1 MTLRD
6 QRTNREPG
14 RGEAGMSSRFAAL
27 IAVVGALLLMPLTT
41 GAAWAQKRVALVIGN
56 GAYQSVAKLP
66 NPIKD
71 ATAIAEMF
79 KKAGFE
85 WVKVRQDLGNLE
97 FKRALREFMDAAAD
111 ADVAV
116 VYYAG
121 HGIQVRDMNYM
132 IPVDAKLATEIDAED
147 EAVSLD
153 RIVMALEP
161 AKRLRLVILDACR
174 DNPFARSMKRRVAMR
189 AVTGGLA
196 KMEPTLGET
205 LIAYAAKAG
214 STAEDGD
221 SENSPFA
228 AALVKHLA
236 VPGLDIRLALGQVR
250 DEVLKRTGNRQE
262 PFVYGSLG
270 GEAIALVPA
279 PAQPK
284 VEALNDVKGDYALV
298 ERIGTKKAW
307 EVFLSSHKEG
317 LYADLARAQ
326 LAKLTEAESQPAA
339 RAERATQVAS
349 VEPTTPPKPS
359 EQPSEERRVWD
370 RIRDSGDRAKLREF
384 IAKYPTSPL
393 AETAKNRLD
402 SLDRAA
408 QEREDKA
415 RAERETTQRRD
426 EEAKRLKAEE
436 AARKLAERDAAQ
448 RREEEEKRLK
458 AEEAARKLAERDAA
472 KHREEEEKR
481 LKTEEAAR
489 KLAEREAAQRRE
501 DEAKRLKADEAAR
514 KLAEREAAKQRED
527 EEKRLKAEEAA
538 RKLAEREAAKQ
549 REDEARRTKAAEAD
563 RTQQNDAC
571 SRDDEKVALL
581 KPSLGQGWARE
592 DLKRLERQTTCDR
605 VRSEVVALLAQPT
618 TDIAKQSATPQQ
630 APPQQAPAPQQPAA
644 NTPDLIASA
653 QSELRRLGCFAGQD
667 DGKLGGATT
676 EAIKRYLSQKGR
688 ASNDV
693 KVTESLIADLKDQTA
708 RACPLTCSRNEHVE
722 GDVCVANIKP
732 EKQEPKATARQHD
745 EDAKATREQA
755 RREQA
760 KREQAKRER
769 EEARREE
776 LRREERRREAA
787 GPRREREAA
796 RPKPERA
803 AARPAPAPQPAARS
817 QAAAPAPRQGGGVGG
832 IVGVGF

>member
-1 MTLRD
+1 
-6 QRTNREPG
+6 
-14 RGEAGMSSRFAAL
+14 MSCKITAL
-27 IAVVGALLLMPLTT
+27 IAVLSALLLTPLTT

-56 GAYQSVAKLP
+56 SAYQNVARLP
-66 NPIKD
+66 NPLKD
-71 ATAIAEMF
+71 ATAVAEMF
-79 KKAGFE
+79 KKAGFD
-85 WVKVRQDLGNLE
+85 WVKMRQDLGSLE
-97 FKRALREFMDAAAD
+97 FKRALREFMDAASD
-111 ADVAV
+111 AEVAV

-132 IPVDAKLATEIDAED
+132 IPVDARLASEVDAED

-189 AVTGGLA
+189 AITGGLA
-196 KMEPTLGET
+196 QMEPTLGET

-221 SENSPFA
+221 GENSPFA
-228 AALVKHLA
+228 AALLKNLT
-236 VPGLDIRLALGQVR
+236 VPGLDIRLAFGRVR
-250 DEVLKRTGNRQE
+250 DDVLKRTGNRQE

-307 EVFLSSHKEG
+307 EVFLSSHKDG

-339 RAERATQVAS
+339 RPERATQLAS
-349 VEPTTPPKPS
+349 VEPTPPKPS

-415 RAERETTQRRD
+415 RADREVAQRRD

-458 AEEAARKLAERDAA
+458 AD
-472 KHREEEEKR
+472 
-481 LKTEEAAR
+481 EAAR

-501 DEAKRLKADEAAR
+501 E
-514 KLAEREAAKQRED
+514 

-722 GDVCVANIKP
+722 GDVCVANI
-732 EKQEPKATARQHD
+732 
-745 EDAKATREQA
+745 
-755 RREQA
+755 
-760 KREQAKRER
+760 
-769 EEARREE
+769 
-776 LRREERRREAA
+776 
-787 GPRREREAA
+787 
-796 RPKPERA
+796 
-803 AARPAPAPQPAARS
+803 
-817 QAAAPAPRQGGGVGG
+817 
-832 IVGVGF
+832 

>member
-1 MTLRD
+1 
-6 QRTNREPG
+6 
-14 RGEAGMSSRFAAL
+14 MSSRFAAL

-41 GAAWAQKRVALVIGN
+41 SAAWAQKRVALIIGN

-85 WVKVRQDLGNLE
+85 WVKIRQDLGNLE
-97 FKRALREFMDAAAD
+97 FKRALREFMDAATD

-228 AALVKHLA
+228 AALLKNLT
-236 VPGLDIRLALGQVR
+236 VPGLDIRLAFGRVR
-250 DEVLKRTGNRQE
+250 DDVLKRTGNRQE

-339 RAERATQVAS
+339 RAERATQLAS

-448 RREEEEKRLK
+448 RR
-458 AEEAARKLAERDAA
+458 
-472 KHREEEEKR
+472 
-481 LKTEEAAR
+481 
-489 KLAEREAAQRRE
+489 
-501 DEAKRLKADEAAR
+501 DE
-514 KLAEREAAKQRED
+514 

-605 VRSEVVALLAQPT
+605 VRSEVVALLAQPS
-618 TDIAKQSATPQQ
+618 TDIAKQSATPQQGAPQQ

-693 KVTESLIADLKDQTA
+693 KVTESLIADLKEQTA

-722 GDVCVANIKP
+722 GDVCVANTKP

-760 KREQAKRER
+760 KREQA
-769 EEARREE
+769 
-776 LRREERRREAA
+776 
-787 GPRREREAA
+787 
-796 RPKPERA
+796 
-803 AARPAPAPQPAARS
+803 
-817 QAAAPAPRQGGGVGG
+817 
-832 IVGVGF
+832 

>member
-1 MTLRD
+1 MVLHD

-14 RGEAGMSSRFAAL
+14 RGKAGMSSRFAAL

-228 AALVKHLA
+228 AALLKNLT
-236 VPGLDIRLALGQVR
+236 VPGLDIRLAFGRVR
-250 DEVLKRTGNRQE
+250 DDVLKRTGNRQE

-339 RAERATQVAS
+339 PAERATQLAS

-415 RAERETTQRRD
+415 RAERESTQRRD

-436 AARKLAERDAAQ
+436 AARKFAERDAAQ
-448 RREEEEKRLK
+448 RREE
-458 AEEAARKLAERDAA
+458 
-472 KHREEEEKR
+472 
-481 LKTEEAAR
+481 
-489 KLAEREAAQRRE
+489 
-501 DEAKRLKADEAAR
+501 
-514 KLAEREAAKQRED
+514 

-581 KPSLGQGWARE
+581 KPSLGLGWARE

-605 VRSEVVALLAQPT
+605 VRSEVVALLAQPA

-755 RREQA
+755 RREQD

-787 GPRREREAA
+787 RPRREREVA

>member
-1 MTLRD
+1 MPTKLL
-6 QRTNREPG
+6 
-14 RGEAGMSSRFAAL
+14 AL
-27 IAVVGALLLMPLTT
+27 IAAVGALIALSLSAS
-41 GAAWAQKRVALVIGN
+41 AARAEKRVALVIGN
-56 GAYQSVAKLP
+56 GVYQNVPKLA

-71 ATAIAEMF
+71 AAAPADMF
-79 KKAGFE
+79 KKAGFD
-85 WVKVRQDLGNLE
+85 WVKLREDVSNLE

-228 AALVKHLA
+228 AALLKNLT
-236 VPGLDIRLALGQVR
+236 VPGLDIRLAFGRVR
-250 DEVLKRTGNRQE
+250 DDVLKRTGNRQE

-307 EVFLSSHKEG
+307 EVFLSSHKDG

-339 RAERATQVAS
+339 RPERATQLAS
-349 VEPTTPPKPS
+349 VEPTPPKPS

-415 RAERETTQRRD
+415 RAEREAAQRRD

-436 AARKLAERDAAQ
+436 AARKLAERDAAE

-472 KHREEEEKR
+472 KQREDEAKR
-481 LKTEEAAR
+481 LKTDEAAR

-501 DEAKRLKADEAAR
+501 E
-514 KLAEREAAKQRED
+514 

-538 RKLAEREAAKQ
+538 RKLAEREAAQ
-549 REDEARRTKAAEAD
+549 RREDEARRTKAAEAD

-581 KPSLGQGWARE
+581 KPSLGLGWARE

-618 TDIAKQSATPQQ
+618 PDIAKQSATPQQAAPQQ

-693 KVTESLIADLKDQTA
+693 
-708 RACPLTCSRNEHVE
+708 
-722 GDVCVANIKP
+722 
-732 EKQEPKATARQHD
+732 
-745 EDAKATREQA
+745 
-755 RREQA
+755 
-760 KREQAKRER
+760 
-769 EEARREE
+769 
-776 LRREERRREAA
+776 
-787 GPRREREAA
+787 
-796 RPKPERA
+796 
-803 AARPAPAPQPAARS
+803 
-817 QAAAPAPRQGGGVGG
+817 
-832 IVGVGF
+832 

>member
-228 AALVKHLA
+228 AALLKNLT
-236 VPGLDIRLALGQVR
+236 VPGLDIRLAFGRVR
-250 DEVLKRTGNRQE
+250 DDVLKRTGNRQE

-307 EVFLSSHKEG
+307 EVFLSSHKDG

-326 LAKLTEAESQPAA
+326 LAKLTEAESQPAG
-339 RAERATQVAS
+339 RPERATQLAS
-349 VEPTTPPKPS
+349 VEPTPPKPS

-415 RAERETTQRRD
+415 RADREVAQRRD

-448 RREEEEKRLK
+448 QRED
-458 AEEAARKLAERDAA
+458 EA
-472 KHREEEEKR
+472 KR
-481 LKTEEAAR
+481 LKTDEAAR

-514 KLAEREAAKQRED
+514 KLAEREAAQ
-527 EEKRLKAEEAA
+527 
-538 RKLAEREAAKQ
+538 Q

-581 KPSLGQGWARE
+581 KPSLGLGWARE

-605 VRSEVVALLAQPT
+605 VRSEVVALLAQPA

-722 GDVCVANIKP
+722 GDVCVANTKP

-787 GPRREREAA
+787 RPKPVREAA